1 MKKETKER
9 EDEEGEDG
17 RGKGEAAN
25 TLGIDGV
32 EEGCEEGSRSA
43 VSSSGSK
50 GGEVDVVHGRLMG
63 RTRHVPWLHLAF
75 ACIQV
80 NTAAAVVY
88 TRDGTA
94 LPTCTCHGGAA
105 RLTVSS
111 TRPFSARTR

>member
-1 MKKETKER
+1 M
-9 EDEEGEDG
+9 EGE

-25 TLGIDGV
+25 TLEVGIDGV

-105 RLTVSS
+105 GLTVSL